1 LTFDEAVFDERA
13 LPFLNSLFEL
23 AGCQGLLVGEREE
36 VLELNGFCAS
46 RVKRPI
52 LQGREIPPRPVCWPP
67 ERKLEAGDPGDK
79 LMAYPIRHEGEP
91 LALLIVPEPGQ
102 ELDLEASDKVPLIIE
117 MIQSYLELK
126 HNQRMIAEVHHDSL
140 EISYR
145 EQIKKN
151 QELMA
156 SEKRY
161 RQLAETLEIRVQQRK
176 KELEQAQQQLIHQEK
191 MASIGQLAAGVAHEI
206 NNPNGFVHSNLATL
220 KNYLKHISIVLDE
233 YRKVS
238 DEPGEKNVSGSLKMI
253 EKKWKELDIDYIL
266 SDLDLLIEHSIKGT
280 QRITKIVNGLSRFS
294 HVDKKEVEIFDLN
307 SLLENTLELLQNE
320 IKHKVELV
328 KELGEL
334 PKIKGLPGQITQV
347 LVNLIVNALQAI
359 PGYGRLFVSTRLA
372 GGFIELTIRDNGMG
386 ISEEHLSR
394 LFDPFFTT
402 KPVGQG
408 TGLGLSISY
417 EIIKNHGGEIRVS
430 STPGEGSTFVVSI
443 PRTGRA

>member
-1 LTFDEAVFDERA
+1 
-13 LPFLNSLFEL
+13 
-23 AGCQGLLVGEREE
+23 
-36 VLELNGFCAS
+36 
-46 RVKRPI
+46 
-52 LQGREIPPRPVCWPP
+52 
-67 ERKLEAGDPGDK
+67 
-79 LMAYPIRHEGEP
+79 
-91 LALLIVPEPGQ
+91 
-102 ELDLEASDKVPLIIE
+102 
-117 MIQSYLELK
+117 
-126 HNQRMIAEVHHDSL
+126 
-140 EISYR
+140 
-145 EQIKKN
+145 
-151 QELMA
+151 MA

-266 SDLDLLIEHSIKGT
+266 SDLDLLIEQSIKGT

-443 PRTGRA
+443 PADRESMK